1 MTAAGTTRKNVAV
14 ELSTRSCHLYWRMAV
29 YTPML
34 TPKRMES
41 TVASVTSCSEAE
53 IREAMAGATGDWSGL
68 RPQFHW
74 VRMPLSQRK

>member
-1 MTAAGTTRKNVAV
+1 
-14 ELSTRSCHLYWRMAV
+14 MAV